1 MQVASRGR
9 RAVIPCGA
17 VPELVIEVPTSKGS
31 MAELRAA
38 IDAALAQQFPGGMLQ
53 RRWEG
58 DVLHVWGPGAKG
70 TITYEPGRLVGRAD
84 LGPPASLMKG
94 LIEQKIMSALR
105 QVAA

>member
-1 MQVASRGR
+1 M
-9 RAVIPCGA
+9 IPCAA

-38 IDAALAQQFPGGMLQ
+38 LDAALASQFPGGMLQ

-94 LIEQKIMSALR
+94 LIEQKITSALR